1 MVTAITTISI
11 CNNITKNFNRLDFSI
26 SAEVTLRSFVHIKK
40 EISSDVIK
48 SIYVDKI
55 KIIVFNIC
63 SFKINLKSINN
74 IAHASMAFRNGN
86 KSFVNT
92 PNYYS

>member
-74 IAHASMAFRNGN
+74 IGHASMVFRNGN